1 MSKSDDKLELKKL
14 TLLAWTDILRAK
26 GMVDVEQ
33 ANRMKTL
40 IEKSSKRKKE
50 TPIHKR
56 KSTIKML
63 SGTKIL
69 GSIFGYS

>member
-1 MSKSDDKLELKKL
+1 MSKSNDKLELKKL

-40 IEKSSKRKKE
+40 IEKSIAKEKKKRKYIKE
-50 TPIHKR
+50 NPQ
-56 KSTIKML
+56 S
-63 SGTKIL
+63 
-69 GSIFGYS
+69 